1 MEEDDVF
8 PCLAL
13 PHSCCDPVSC
23 VLCPQL
29 DRAALP
35 AMALGWCGS
44 KFCLFQEQNWRCTPW
59 AMGAGAGVALQC
71 PVPTLQGHPQHS
83 HSLPVS
89 LQLQQPLELQGSSFP
104 CRAGVPQGFQAAS
117 ELSCPVRYVE
127 SIQDGH
133 LLALKQ
139 SSASSKISLPCS
151 GCLLLKRYRH
161 VLAVKER
168 GGWGNHCCCCH

>member
-1 MEEDDVF
+1 MPTAGRSSSASDGSGLVWLQILLV
-8 PCLAL
+8 PGAKLML
-13 PHSCCDPVSC
+13 HPLGHGSRGRSG
-23 VLCPQL
+23 
-29 DRAALP
+29 P
-35 AMALGWCGS
+35 A
-44 KFCLFQEQNWRCTPW
+44 
-59 AMGAGAGVALQC
+59 C
-71 PVPTLQGHPQHS
+71 PVPALQGHPWHS